1 MRAVNIE
8 WDMDYTETGDL
19 PAEMD
24 IPDEVF
30 EGEEDLESV
39 LDAIS
44 DYLSDTTGFCHE
56 GFNVEMTDTEKERYE
71 ITDTDKAKNQ
81 KKQDIKEY

>member
-8 WDMDYTETGDL
+8 WDIDYTETGDL
-19 PAEMD
+19 PVEMD

-30 EGEEDLESV
+30 EDEEDLESV

-71 ITDTDKAKNQ
+71 ITDNHNDKKREDQ
-81 KKQDIKEY
+81 ERE